1 MSNVARSLCMSVCWP
16 QPWVSPARTAE
27 PVKMPLGMWTHGR
40 QWNHVLDGAR
50 IPLPD
55 GMGTCASP
63 YAHSTVYGLCV
74 WIECVCG
81 CSYICEFA
89 AAMRPL
95 TKLILTLFSC
105 ILAASELCS
114 ERRRCGEVSGHMV
127 GESILSTRCPHWR
140 TRLPGDCPRLRERP
154 PWNAKSRVWFS
165 AWVA

>member
-1 MSNVARSLCMSVCWP
+1 
-16 QPWVSPARTAE
+16 VSPARTVE
-27 PVKMPLGMWTHGR
+27 PVEMPLGMWTHGR
-40 QWNHVLDGAR
+40 QGNHVLDGAR

-127 GESILSTRCPHWR
+127 GESILSTRCPHCA
-140 TRLPGDCPRLRERP
+140 PGCLATVLGYASVRREMLRV
-154 PWNAKSRVWFS
+154 ACDS
-165 AWVA
+165 APESPSSQSF